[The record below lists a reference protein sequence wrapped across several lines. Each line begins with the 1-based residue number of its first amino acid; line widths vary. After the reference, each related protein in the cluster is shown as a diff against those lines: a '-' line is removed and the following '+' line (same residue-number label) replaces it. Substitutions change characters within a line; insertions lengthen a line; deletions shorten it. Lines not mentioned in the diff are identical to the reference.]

1 MTTFEHAM
9 LGVTGALAAGLD
21 RRWGWP
27 IVAVAGFVAVLP
39 DWDGLGILFGVA
51 VFDRVHRTLGHN
63 LLVCLSL
70 GAVVAALDYRYSLAL
85 RVKEHVGRHLRALS
99 SQEPSP
105 KRSVFRAGELSIWV
119 AVGVVASLSHLAAD
133 VVFSGHPQLSD
144 WGLRLLWPFSDR
156 LWAYPMVSWGDP
168 GATLVFVVGMF
179 AMIRWR
185 SRRRLIAGLT
195 LTLVLGYVSM
205 RSMIGG

>member
-9 LGVTGALAAGLD
+9 LGVNGALAAGLD

-27 IVAVAGFVAVLP
+27 IVALAGFVAVLP
-39 DWDGLGILFGVA
+39 DWDGLAILFGVA
-51 VFDRVHRTLGHN
+51 VFDRVHRTVGHN

-70 GAVVAALDYRYSLAL
+70 GALVAALEYRFSLAL
-85 RVKEHVGRHLRALS
+85 RVKQWAGRHLRAPA

-105 KRSVFRAGELSIWV
+105 KRSVFRLGELSTWV
-119 AVGVVASLSHLAAD
+119 IVGVVASLSHLAAD
-133 VVFSGHPQLSD
+133 VVFSGHPKLSD

-156 LWAYPMVSWGDP
+156 LWAYPLVSWGDP
-168 GATLVFVVGMF
+168 GATLVFVAGMF
-179 AMIRWR
+179 AMLRWR
-185 SRRRLIAGLT
+185 SSRQLIAGLT

>member
-9 LGVTGALAAGLD
+9 LGVDGALAAGLD

-39 DWDGLGILFGVA
+39 DWDGLAILFGVA
-51 VFDRVHRTLGHN
+51 VFDRVHRTVG
-63 LLVCLSL
+63 
-70 GAVVAALDYRYSLAL
+70 SLAL
-85 RVKEHVGRHLRALS
+85 RVKEHVGRHLRALA
-99 SQEPSP
+99 SQQPSP

-119 AVGVVASLSHLAAD
+119 TVGLVASLSHLAAD
-133 VVFSGHPQLSD
+133 VVFSGHPKLSD
-144 WGLRLLWPFSDR
+144 WGLRLLWPFSDC
-156 LWAYPMVSWGDP
+156 LWAYPLVSWGDP

-179 AMIRWR
+179 AMLRWR
-185 SRRRLIAGLT
+185 SSRQLIAGLT

>member
-1 MTTFEHAM
+1 MTTYEHAM
-9 LGVTGALAAGLD
+9 LGVNGALAAGLD

-27 IVAVAGFVAVLP
+27 IVAMAGFVAVLP
-39 DWDGLGILFGVA
+39 DWDGLGILFGAA

-70 GAVVAALDYRYSLAL
+70 GAVVAALDYRYSLAQ
-85 RVKEHVGRHLRALS
+85 RVKECAGRHLRALS

-105 KRSVFRAGELSIWV
+105 KRSVFRLGELSIWV

-185 SRRRLIAGLT
+185 RHRRLIAGLT

>member
-9 LGVTGALAAGLD
+9 LGVDGALAAGLD

-27 IVAVAGFVAVLP
+27 IVALAGFVAVLP
-39 DWDGLGILFGVA
+39 DWDGLAILFGVG
-51 VFDRVHRTLGHN
+51 VFDRVHRTVGHN

-70 GAVVAALDYRYSLAL
+70 GALVAALEYRFSLAL
-85 RVKEHVGRHLRALS
+85 RLKEWAGRRFRALA

-105 KRSVFRAGELSIWV
+105 KRRVFRLGELSVWL
-119 AVGVVASLSHLAAD
+119 AVGIVASLSHLAAD

-168 GATLVFVVGMF
+168 GPTLVFVAGMF
-179 AMIRWR
+179 AMLRWPR
-185 SRRRLIAGLT
+185 HRQLLAGLT

-205 RSMIGG
+205 RGVIGG

>member
-39 DWDGLGILFGVA
+39 DWDGLAILFGVA

-85 RVKEHVGRHLRALS
+85 RVKECVGRHLRALS

-105 KRSVFRAGELSIWV
+105 RRSVFRVRELSIWV
-119 AVGVVASLSHLAAD
+119 TVGVVASLSHLAAD
-133 VVFSGHPQLSD
+133 VVFS
-144 WGLRLLWPFSDR
+144 
-156 LWAYPMVSWGDP
+156 
-168 GATLVFVVGMF
+168 
-179 AMIRWR
+179 
-185 SRRRLIAGLT
+185 
-195 LTLVLGYVSM
+195 
-205 RSMIGG
+205 